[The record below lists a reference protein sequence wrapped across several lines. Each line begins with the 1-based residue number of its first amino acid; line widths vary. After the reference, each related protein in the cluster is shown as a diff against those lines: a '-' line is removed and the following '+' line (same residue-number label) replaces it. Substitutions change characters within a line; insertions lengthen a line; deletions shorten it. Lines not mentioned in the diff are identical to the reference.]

1 VARGA
6 GTLARPTRL
15 VWLMPRYAPGLALVF
30 ACSGAPPATT
40 GSPAAPAA
48 STAPAALDSAPTVL
62 TPAQIERDRA
72 TAVKVAPIVDA
83 FINVAP
89 HLLRDG
95 RVVFVSNRDG
105 LPALYVADPREPA
118 APPRKLP
125 SPDER
130 VASTVTVL
138 PDESAVVFLSDVK
151 ADGNYRVFRVAID
164 GGDAARVLTPG
175 ESLHRDAPNVARG
188 VPGLFSY
195 SANLVSDR
203 TARVFVQRADG
214 SPREVYR
221 DPTSGTAID
230 MTPDGR
236 HILFSQFRAQNERV
250 LFEIDVASGKARR
263 LYPAEGRTLLVSGA
277 AYSADGRRIFVAA
290 AEEGRPAWLVTL
302 DRRTG
307 RELKRYEEKDVPT
320 GTIEDLQVSPRG
332 DRLVMAVDAGNHSEV
347 RLLDARSLR
356 PIRTLETG
364 LGAAFPGPFRA
375 DGKSFGLVL
384 SRPDA
389 PTDIHAVDVRTGA
402 ITPLRAER
410 RPGIADAPPIASSI
424 AEVPAFDGLTIPVNL
439 YLPEE
444 QTRAK
449 SKLPTVVL
457 VHGGPS
463 ASAYVSFNPE
473 VRVLSSMGF
482 AVVQPNIRGSTG
494 FGLTYEKADDREKR
508 GDALRDIETV
518 NAWARA
524 QPWCD
529 GRLVIMG
536 TSYGGY
542 MTLLALTRQPA
553 IWQAGV
559 DNSGMSD
566 LKTMEELEDQT
577 LRAYDETEFGA
588 LGVDN
593 ALLAEWSP
601 LHDMSKIAA
610 PVFIYQG
617 ANDPVTPQ
625 EQADRMVQA
634 LRARKVPVEYM
645 LLADEGH
652 GVVRRENRIAY
663 LSRVIRFLGEH
674 L

>member
-1 VARGA
+1 MASSA
-6 GTLARPTRL
+6 GTLAGPTRL
-15 VWLMPRYAPGLALVF
+15 VGLMRRYASGLALVF
-30 ACSGAPPATT
+30 ACSGAPPVTT
-40 GSPAAPAA
+40 ESPAARPAA
-48 STAPAALDSAPTVL
+48 ATATAPAAADSAPTVL

-95 RVVFVSNRDG
+95 RVVYTSNRDG

-125 SPDER
+125 TSDER
-130 VASTVTVL
+130 VAGTAVL
-138 PDESAVVFLSDVK
+138 PDESAVLFLSDVK
-151 ADGNYRVFRVAID
+151 ADGNYRIFRVAID
-164 GGDAARVLTPG
+164 GGDSARVLTPG

-214 SPREVYR
+214 TPPREVYR
-221 DPTSGTAID
+221 DPRSGTAID

-236 HILFSQFRAQNERV
+236 HILFSQFRSQNEQV
-250 LFEIDVASGKARR
+250 LFEIEVASGKARR
-263 LYPAEGRTLLVSGA
+263 LYPAEGQTPLLSGA

-290 AEEGRPAWLVTL
+290 AVEGRPPWLVTL

-307 RELKRYEEKDVPT
+307 REVGRYEEKKVPT
-320 GTIEDLQVSPRG
+320 GTIADLQVSPRG
-332 DRLVMAVDAGNHSEV
+332 DRLVVAIDAGHHSEV

-356 PIRTLETG
+356 PIRTVETG

-375 DGKSFGLVL
+375 DGKSFSLVL

-410 RPGIADAPPIASSI
+410 RPGSADAPPIASSI

-444 QTRAK
+444 QTRGK

-463 ASAYVSFNPE
+463 SSAYASFNPE

-494 FGLTYEKADDREKR
+494 FGLAYEKADDREKR

-518 NAWARA
+518 NTWARA

-536 TSYGGY
+536 GSYGGY

-577 LRAYDETEFGA
+577 IRAYDETEFGA
-588 LGVDN
+588 LGAEN

-601 LHDMSKIAA
+601 LHDMSKITA

-617 ANDPVTPQ
+617 ANDPVTPR

-652 GVVRRENRIAY
+652 GVVRR
-663 LSRVIRFLGEH
+663 
-674 L
+674 

>member
-1 VARGA
+1 MA
-6 GTLARPTRL
+6 
-15 VWLMPRYAPGLALVF
+15 PRAD
-30 ACSGAPPATT
+30 
-40 GSPAAPAA
+40 
-48 STAPAALDSAPTVL
+48 STPTVL
-62 TPAQIERDRA
+62 TPAQIARDRA
-72 TAVKVAPIVDA
+72 TAAKVAPIVDA

-95 RVVFVSNRDG
+95 RVLYGSNRDG
-105 LPALYVADPREPA
+105 LPALYIADPRKPA

-125 SPDER
+125 GLDER
-130 VASTVTVL
+130 VAWSVTVL
-138 PDESAVVFLSDVK
+138 PDESAVLFLSDVK
-151 ADGNYRVFRVAID
+151 ADGNYRIFRVNLD
-164 GGDAARVLTPG
+164 GDGNENAAARNLTPG
-175 ESLHRDAPNVARG
+175 ETLHRDPANVARR

-195 SANLVSDR
+195 SANLVSER

-214 SPREVYR
+214 SPAREVFR
-221 DPTSGTAID
+221 DPNSGTAID

-250 LFEIDVASGKARR
+250 LLEIDVASGKARR
-263 LYPAEGRTLLVSGA
+263 LYPAEGQSLLLSSA

-290 AEEGRPAWLVTL
+290 AEAGRPAWLVTL
-302 DRRTG
+302 NRRTG
-307 RELKRYEEKDVPT
+307 REVARYEETQAPT
-320 GTIEDLQVSPRG
+320 GTIEDLHVSPRG
-332 DRLVMAVDAGNHSEV
+332 DRIVIAVNAGNHSEV
-347 RLLDARSLR
+347 RLLDARTLR
-356 PIRTLETG
+356 PIWTLETG
-364 LGAAFPGPFRA
+364 PGAAFPGPFRA

-389 PTDIHAVDVRTGA
+389 PTDIHSVNVRTGA
-402 ITPLRAER
+402 ITPLRAEP
-410 RPGIADAPPIASSI
+410 RPGIADAPSIASSI
-424 AEVPAFDGLTIPVNL
+424 VPVPAFDGLTIPVNL
-439 YLPEE
+439 YLPGA
-444 QTRAK
+444 QTGG
-449 SKLPTVVL
+449 SGKLPAVVL

-463 ASAYVSFNPE
+463 ASAYASFNPE
-473 VRVLSSMGF
+473 VRVLSSMGY

-494 FGLTYEKADDREKR
+494 FGLAYEKADDREKR

-577 LRAYDETEFGA
+577 IRAYDETEFGA
-588 LGVDN
+588 LGVDDG
-593 ALLAEWSP
+593 LLARWSP
-601 LHDMSKIAA
+601 LDDMSKIRA

-634 LRARKVPVEYM
+634 LRAGKVPVEYM

-652 GVVRRENRIAY
+652 GVIRRENRIAY
-663 LSRVIRFLGEH
+663 LARVIRFLGEH